1 MTFEEW
7 WETMDKYFSDFSI
20 PDETKWFSE
29 KAWNKAVNLMIEQ
42 EKKSQTVD
50 KSEINYKGYFECI
63 PILIKYIKMRAHEE
77 GDSLAFACLDTWD
90 RERSKFEQ
98 GDK

>member
-7 WETMDKYFSDFSI
+7 WKDYIEKFGELKMVYAAEVKYHSYQ
-20 PDETKWFSE
+20 
-29 KAWNKAVNLMIEQ
+29 AWNKAVNVMIEQ
-42 EKKSQTVD
+42 EKKSQAVD

-63 PILIKYIKMRAHEE
+63 PILIKYIKMRAHEK

-90 RERSKFEQ
+90 RERSKFE
-98 GDK
+98 